1 MKRLNGAINVVL
13 VGWVIVSGAFLIIVE
28 GIAAM
33 AGLPSISDRLAA
45 LNANGGEVF
54 VIWAAL
60 TVGLLFG
67 HWWAGVRRS

>member
-1 MKRLNGAINVVL
+1 MKRLSGTLNVLL
-13 VGWVIVSGAFLIIVE
+13 VGWVIVSLVFLIVVE

-33 AGLPSISDRLAA
+33 AGLPSISDRLAQ

-67 HWWAGVRRS
+67 HWWAGVKR